1 MLGLFIIISISY
13 SAIKKELQGDV
24 RGGHM
29 GIFSN
34 RESTHLLFHVRN
46 ICASLM
52 GQPHSRQYSTMMHK
66 TMILVFME
74 LTHYWAKIYN
84 KERKKDHMVRVLC

>member
-34 RESTHLLFHVRN
+34 RENKHLLFHVRK
-46 ICASLM
+46 
-52 GQPHSRQYSTMMHK
+52 H
-66 TMILVFME
+66 
-74 LTHYWAKIYN
+74 
-84 KERKKDHMVRVLC
+84 LCVSYGPVPF